1 MRKLLLALCCF
12 SALGIFAQQADYQ
25 KACAKYKKVQ
35 SVTAKCQR
43 VRHRTVVAQD
53 EVLYGTFQMVSPDKV
68 NITMDG
74 GKEALDMQGTAF
86 TMTMKG
92 KAHKTSSK
100 TNPQFKTFQA
110 VWESILSGGTDL
122 SKINEL
128 EMKKEGAD
136 IVISITPKVEGKAAK
151 RMMFSSFVL
160 IINGKNGEVKSLC
173 MNEKGQNYTLYTF
186 SDYQWK

>member
-74 GKEALDMQGTAF
+74 GKDALDMQGTAF

-100 TNPQFKTFQA
+100 TNSPIGPSMFFCSAAGINKPGMIMPY
-110 VWESILSGGTDL
+110 SGSLSRIKASAL
-122 SKINEL
+122 RNL
-128 EMKKEGAD
+128 PAL
-136 IVISITPKVEGKAAK
+136 IS
-151 RMMFSSFVL
+151 
-160 IINGKNGEVKSLC
+160 
-173 MNEKGQNYTLYTF
+173 
-186 SDYQWK
+186 

>member
-1 MRKLLLALCCF
+1 MRKFLLFLFCLLSIGAF
-12 SALGIFAQQADYQ
+12 SQQADYQ
-25 KACAKYKKVQ
+25 KACAKYKNIQ

-43 VRHRTVVAQD
+43 VRHRAVVAKD
-53 EVLYGTFQMVSPDKV
+53 EVLYGSFHMVRPDKV

-74 GKEALDMQGTAF
+74 GKEALDMQGTSF

-92 KAHKTSSK
+92 KPHKTSSK

-110 VWESILSGGTDL
+110 VWESILNGGTDL
-122 SKINEL
+122 SAISEL
-128 EMKKEGAD
+128 EMEKDGAD
-136 IVISITPKVEGKAAK
+136 VVITITPKVDGKAAK

-160 IINGKNGEVKSLC
+160 IINGKNGEVKSLR

-186 SDYQWK
+186 SDYLWK

>member
-1 MRKLLLALCCF
+1 
-12 SALGIFAQQADYQ
+12 
-25 KACAKYKKVQ
+25 
-35 SVTAKCQR
+35 
-43 VRHRTVVAQD
+43 
-53 EVLYGTFQMVSPDKV
+53 
-68 NITMDG
+68 MDG
-74 GKEALDMQGTAF
+74 GKEALDMHGTSF

-92 KAHKTSSK
+92 KPHKTSSK

-136 IVISITPKVEGKAAK
+136 IVITITPKVKGKAAK

-160 IINGKNGEVKSLC
+160 VINGKNGEVKSLC